1 MWVDRSIWKRMSFTL
16 GPDCGRSH
24 PLLEDPPVS
33 TVHFIS
39 LRFAGAARSWL
50 LFMCFYVNGHQER
63 SHEGKHQR
71 PTASKTSTMFHVVF
85 CHRLESSCAHDDK
98 SEHPSLKETSVQR
111 PSQRNPAQTKAH
123 TALTAHTRLEDLSA
137 HFGTCLAAFFPPS
150 VQEFQA
156 LTLKQRRR
164 LVTRK
169 LLNIKY
175 SDHIGFFQGR
185 QIDCMDPA
193 LARE

>member
-1 MWVDRSIWKRMSFTL
+1 MWKIPSAL
-16 GPDCGRSH
+16 GRSTCEH
-24 PLLEDPPVS
+24 SALHITSIRRGCTLLAL
-33 TVHFIS
+33 VHVIS
-39 LRFAGAARSWL
+39 CECSLK
-50 LFMCFYVNGHQER
+50 R

-71 PTASKTSTMFHVVF
+71 PTASKSSTMFHVVF
-85 CHRLESSCAHDDK
+85 CHRLESRRAQDDK

-123 TALTAHTRLEDLSA
+123 TAHTAHTKLEGLSA
-137 HFGTCLAAFFPPS
+137 HFSTCLAAFFPPT

-175 SDHIGFFQGR
+175 SDLVGFFQGR